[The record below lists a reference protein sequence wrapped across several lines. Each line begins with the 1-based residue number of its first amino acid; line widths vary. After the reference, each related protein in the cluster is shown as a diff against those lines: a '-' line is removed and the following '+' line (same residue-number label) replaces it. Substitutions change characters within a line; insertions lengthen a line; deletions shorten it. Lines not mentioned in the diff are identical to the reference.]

1 MNLQQ
6 ILASGIFIVILL
18 GIITEKFDL
27 TVLSLTGAILMVAV
41 GIIPLSKVMGY
52 VDFNTIAVLFGMMAI
67 VAVFKR
73 TGFFEY
79 IAMFTAKICKGNSL
93 KIIFTLGILAALFSG
108 VLDNVTTVLL
118 MGPVTILIT
127 RLLKVNPIPF
137 MIVEI
142 FAANIG
148 GTGTL
153 IGDPPNIMIGSAA
166 HLSFV
171 DFLVKLFPIT
181 IVILILTIGIIYYI
195 YRKELLVNYEEK
207 VVISKLN
214 PRKEIKNKKL
224 LTQTLIVILI
234 VLIAFIISNKIGMSV
249 GEIAVIGACVLL
261 LISKMNFEDIVK
273 DIEWGS
279 ILFFIGLFI
288 MVGGLVQVGII
299 NMLAHLIISYG
310 KTSPVL
316 LMLIMLWGSAI
327 ISTFLNNIPFV
338 ATLIPLVLVM
348 QKNGVDISMLWWA
361 ISLGACLGGNGSLI
375 GASANV
381 VLANVSEKNGY
392 KIRFGEYFKIGF
404 PLMILS
410 IVISSIYLLALYYL
424 K

>member
-1 MNLQQ
+1 MNVQQ

-79 IAMFTAKICKGNSL
+79 IAMFTAKICRGNSL
-93 KIIFTLGILAALFSG
+93 KIIFTLGILAAFFSG

-207 VVISKLN
+207 VIISKLN

-224 LTQTLIVILI
+224 LIQTLVVILI

-249 GEIAVIGACVLL
+249 GEIAIIGACVLL
-261 LISKMNFEDIVK
+261 LISKINFEDIVK

-299 NMLAHLIISYG
+299 NMLAHVIIHYG

-348 QKNGVDISMLWWA
+348 QKNGVDVSMLWWA
-361 ISLGACLGGNGSLI
+361 ISLGSCLGGNGSLI

-392 KIRFGEYFKIGF
+392 KIKFGEYFKIGF

-410 IVISSIYLLALYYL
+410 IIISSIYLLALYYF
-424 K
+424 